1 MNLQYKTDFFRRLD
15 KIVNPGFTKRI
26 VGRAAIVAVNF
37 SKERF
42 VKKDWVNETSQK
54 WKDRKKPDKGSLL
67 LKSGR
72 LKRSIRKISQVGSL
86 VEIGTDVPY
95 AKIHNEGGTISKTVR
110 VRSHTRNRTKN
121 KISAKTGRKLKGRV
135 STGTIT
141 IQAHSRKMNLKIDQ
155 RQFLGQ
161 STELN
166 RRLQKTITQEIINEI
181 SNL

>member
-110 VRSHTRNRTKN
+110 VRSHTRNR
-121 KISAKTGRKLKGRV
+121 RK
-135 STGTIT
+135 
-141 IQAHSRKMNLKIDQ
+141 
-155 RQFLGQ
+155 
-161 STELN
+161 
-166 RRLQKTITQEIINEI
+166 
-181 SNL
+181 